1 MTIID
6 RQAQTSAEPST
17 HENSDRENSVRDIV
31 GIGIGPGNLG
41 LAVAIEEQ
49 APELDALFVEARPEF
64 NWHPGMLL
72 DGSNMQISFLKD
84 LVTVR
89 NPQSRFSF
97 INYLHHSDRLVDFIN
112 RQTFTPERVEFADYL
127 RWIAD
132 NIAADTQY
140 STTVTSIETLPEPA
154 ADGARFVVHVCRKF
168 GSGESE
174 GQRTQQSESIR
185 CRNVVVARGLEAKMP
200 AWAENSS
207 LDTSRIFHNIDLL
220 PRTKKLLNSG
230 WDIRRALV
238 IGAGQSAA
246 EAIRYF
252 HDCPHIDTVTGSLN
266 SYGFIPADDSPFA
279 NRVFDPEAVDDFF
292 HATDAIRNELL
303 IRHRYTNYAC
313 VESELLDELHDRQYR
328 ESVTGRKRLDIRR
341 TTEVIDAHHCS
352 DGSVDVDIRHRVT
365 GDVVT
370 ENFDVVVCAT
380 GFRSRGLAGIHT
392 DSDEFTVTR
401 DYGAVLNGQRV
412 PGLFVQ
418 GATEATHGLG
428 STLLSNIA
436 TRSGELVAAITGQ
449 QRADRAQAD
458 EDHCLEQH
466 QDSSHLIA
474 G

>member
-6 RQAQTSAEPST
+6 RQAHTTAERST
-17 HENSDRENSVRDIV
+17 QENSVRDLV

-49 APELDALFVEARPEF
+49 APYLDALFVEARPEF

-97 INYLHHSDRLVDFIN
+97 INYLHHSGRLVDFIN
-112 RQTFTPERVEFADYL
+112 RQTFTPERVEVADYL

-132 NIAADTQY
+132 HITVDTQY
-140 STTVTSIETLPEPA
+140 NTTVTSIEMLPEQA
-154 ADGARFVVHVCRKF
+154 ADGARFVVHIRRKL
-168 GSGESE
+168 GNGESE
-174 GQRTQQSESIR
+174 GQHAQRAESIR
-185 CRNVVVARGLEAKMP
+185 CRNVVVACGLEAKMP
-200 AWAENSS
+200 AWAEDSS

-246 EAIRYF
+246 EAIRFF
-252 HDCPHIDTVTGSLN
+252 HDCPHIDTITGSLN

-279 NRVFDPEAVDDFF
+279 NRVFDPDAVDDFF
-292 HATDAIRNELL
+292 YAPDTIRNELL

-313 VESELLDELHDRQYR
+313 VESELLNELHDRQYR

-341 TTEVIDAHHCS
+341 TTEVLSARNCS

-380 GFRSRGLAGIHT
+380 GFSSRGLTGIHT
-392 DSDEFTVTR
+392 DNHGGDDFTVTR

-412 PGLFVQ
+412 SGLFVQ

-449 QRADRAQAD
+449 QRTHRVHAD
-458 EDHCLEQH
+458 ENLCSEDH